1 MDLRAVKFEGWGG
14 DWKARIAV
22 LGLSSTGFSVADTL
36 IELGARVKVFA
47 KHASDENIELL
58 EVIGGELEDSDTR
71 VSAMDEFDP
80 ELVVISPGFTPSH
93 PMIEHLRNRQIPI
106 WTDIDLA
113 WKLRDRQPKC
123 NWITIT
129 GTNGKTTTVEM
140 VTHILNSSGKKAV
153 ACGNIGNPILNP
165 LREPVEFDFFVVEL
179 SSFQLHYIDE
189 ISPIS
194 SAFLNIADDHLDWHQ
209 GFDNYLQAKA
219 KIYENTQVAAVY
231 NVEDK
236 NTLTSLEQA
245 EVVEGCR
252 AIGFTLGM
260 PSVSMVG
267 YVEEVLADR
276 AFLEQRAD
284 NALEIATHEDLEQIA
299 PISMQLLQ
307 NVAAASAL
315 CRSVGVSPAEI
326 KSGIRSFSQS
336 EHRNQFLGEVAGV
349 RFINDSK
356 ATNSHATIAA
366 MASLE
371 NVVWIAGGDFKGVDP
386 SALVEKIH
394 PQIKACV
401 VIGKDP
407 SPIVEAISKHAP
419 NLLLE
424 VITEQDQPMT
434 AAVRKAWSLADSGD
448 TVLLSPA
455 AASLDQF
462 ASYQKRG
469 EAFIEAVE
477 GLEKP

>member
-1 MDLRAVKFEGWGG
+1 MDLRAVRFEGWDG

-36 IELGARVKVFA
+36 IELGAQVRVFA
-47 KHASDENIELL
+47 KHASEENIELL
-58 EVIGGELEDSDTR
+58 DVIGGELVKSDMR
-71 VSAMDEFDP
+71 ISAMDEFDP
-80 ELVVISPGFTPSH
+80 ELVVISPGFTPNH
-93 PMIEHLRNRQIPI
+93 PMIQHLRERQIPI

-113 WKLRDRQPKC
+113 WKLRDRQPNC
-123 NWITIT
+123 EWITIT

-140 VTHILNSSGKKAV
+140 VTHILNSAGKKAV

-165 LREPVEFDFFVVEL
+165 LREPVEFDYFVVEL
-179 SSFQLHYIDE
+179 SSFQLHYVDA
-189 ISPIS
+189 ISPVS

-209 GFDNYLQAKA
+209 GFENYLQAKA
-219 KIYENTQVAAVY
+219 KIYENTKVAAVY

-236 NTLTSLEQA
+236 NTEKSLEQA
-245 EVVEGCR
+245 DVIEGCR

-267 YVEEVLADR
+267 YVEDVLADR
-276 AFLEQRAD
+276 AFLEQRAE
-284 NALEIATHEDLEQIA
+284 NALEIATHEDLSQIA

-315 CRSVGVSPAEI
+315 CRSVGVAPNEI
-326 KSGIRSFSQS
+326 RNALKTFSQS
-336 EHRNQFLGEVAGV
+336 EHRNQFLGEVSGV
-349 RFINDSK
+349 KFINDSK

-366 MASLE
+366 IASLE
-371 NVVWIAGGDFKGVDP
+371 NVVWIVGGDFKGVDP
-386 SALVEKIH
+386 SELVEKIH

-407 SPIVEAISKHAP
+407 SVVVEAVSKHAP
-419 NLLLE
+419 ELVLE
-424 VITEQDQPMT
+424 VIDDQDQVMVE
-434 AAVRKAWSLADSGD
+434 AVKKAYSLSKPGD

-462 ASYQKRG
+462 ASYQRRG
-469 EAFIEAVE
+469 EAFIEAVR

>member
-1 MDLRAVKFEGWGG
+1 MDLRAVRFEGWGG
-14 DWKARIAV
+14 DWNARIAV

-36 IELGARVKVFA
+36 IELGAEVTVFA
-47 KHASDENIELL
+47 KHASEENRELL
-58 EVIGGELEDSDTR
+58 EVIGGNLVTSDTR
-71 VSAMDEFDP
+71 IDSMDEFDP
-80 ELVVISPGFTPSH
+80 ELVVVSPGFTPNH
-93 PMIEHLRNRQIPI
+93 PMIEHLRSRQIPI

-123 NWITIT
+123 NWVTVT

-140 VTHILNSSGKKAV
+140 VAHILNSSGKNAV

-165 LREPVEFDFFVVEL
+165 LREPVEFDYFVVEL
-179 SSFQLHYIDE
+179 SSFQLHYLDK

-219 KIYENTQVAAVY
+219 KIYENTQVAAIY
-231 NVEDK
+231 NVEDQ
-236 NTLTSLEQA
+236 NTVTALEQA

-260 PSVSMVG
+260 PAVSMVG

-276 AFLEQRAD
+276 AFLEQRAE

-299 PISMQLLQ
+299 PISMQLMQ

-315 CRSVGVSPAEI
+315 CRSVGVAPVEI
-326 KSGIRSFSQS
+326 KNALRSFSQS
-336 EHRNQFLGEVAGV
+336 EHRNQFLGELSGV
-349 RFINDSK
+349 KFINDSK
-356 ATNSHATIAA
+356 ATNAHATIAA
-366 MASLE
+366 IASLE

-386 SALVEKIH
+386 SDLIEKIH
-394 PQIKACV
+394 PQLKACV

-407 SPIVEAISKHAP
+407 SPIIDAISKHAP
-419 NLLLE
+419 DLVLE
-424 VITEQDQPMT
+424 IIPDQDQPMSEAVSK
-434 AAVRKAWSLADSGD
+434 AASLAESGD

-469 EAFIEAVE
+469 EAFMQAVE
-477 GLEKP
+477 GLEK